1 MESREPRIHKRILKI
16 MMDEPNLDSEEII
29 RVMAAFDDLNILR
42 RDIVS
47 ERMWLTNRRTFYF
60 VKEEYKEKMQWINEY
75 LRSKGME
82 EDVFTDMDDFETC
95 CDDWDYYY
103 RRRTQTEYDIAETER
118 KNKKAQ
124 PNS

>member
-1 MESREPRIHKRILKI
+1 MESREPRIKKRILII
-16 MMDEPNLDSEEII
+16 MMDELKLDSEEII
-29 RVMAAFDDLNILR
+29 RVMAAFDDLCILE
-42 RDIVS
+42 RDTF
-47 ERMWLTNRRTFYF
+47 EMMWLTNRRTFYLG
-60 VKEEYKEKMQWINEY
+60 KEKYKEKMQWINEY

-82 EDVFTDMDDFETC
+82 EDVFTDMDNFETC

>member
-1 MESREPRIHKRILKI
+1 MESREPRIKKRILII
-16 MMDEPNLDSEEII
+16 MMDELKLDSEEII
-29 RVMAAFDDLNILR
+29 RVMAAFDDLCILE
-42 RDIVS
+42 RDTF
-47 ERMWLTNRRTFYF
+47 EMMWLTNRRTFYLG
-60 VKEEYKEKMQWINEY
+60 KEKYKEKMQWINEY

-82 EDVFTDMDDFETC
+82 EDVFTDMDNFETC
-95 CDDWDYYY
+95 SDDWDYYY